1 MGERMKSFWLSLFI
15 FIVLMCSCKTKEV
28 VREVSNYEQ
37 ITGDFTSE
45 SAAIKQD
52 TTQIKKVEQT
62 EEFTRIIER
71 ETITE
76 YDTEKQTPSK
86 VTTKEKIFEQSKES
100 KTDESENRGITEVDN
115 DSIHQTIQT
124 EKQEK
129 VQEEVKEESAIS
141 TFAQYLGKWFGI
153 GIVAMLFC
161 WLIYNGIKK
170 NILHL

>member
-1 MGERMKSFWLSLFI
+1 MRSFWLSLLLF
-15 FIVLMCSCKTKEV
+15 LLLLCSCKTKDV
-28 VREVSNYEQ
+28 ARDTSNYEQ
-37 ITGDFTSE
+37 ITSDFTSE
-45 SAAIKQD
+45 SVVIKQD

-100 KTDESENRGITEVDN
+100 NTQESENRGITEVDN
-115 DSIHQTIQT
+115 DSIHQSIHS

-129 VQEEVKEESAIS
+129 VQEEIKHLVFIS
-141 TFAQYLGKWFGI
+141 KQQ
-153 GIVAMLFC
+153 
-161 WLIYNGIKK
+161 
-170 NILHL
+170 